1 MMVENGEVR
10 SAMQEQIE
18 REISE
23 NLTGEMRET
32 ALKFTAFL
40 KSHGLMFHRDRSGDW
55 AEKIYYWVRS
65 DKNCVCFIAVKDP
78 DEPEN
83 AWTVWSDDSA
93 AYEASLGDAETSEIG
108 LKYVNRCEKCGACG
122 GGRVKTVFGKR
133 ISGVC
138 MCTFRVDNADLN
150 GLPFLKTMVE
160 LRLNE
165 ILQP

>member
-1 MMVENGEVR
+1 
-10 SAMQEQIE
+10 MQEQIE
-18 REISE
+18 REISK

-93 AYEASLGDAETSEIG
+93 AYEEPLGDAGTSEIG

-150 GLPFLKTMVE
+150 GLPFLKTMAE

>member
-93 AYEASLGDAETSEIG
+93 AYEAPLGDAETSEIG

-165 ILQP
+165 ILQL

>member
-1 MMVENGEVR
+1 
-10 SAMQEQIE
+10 MQEQIE
-18 REISE
+18 REISK

-93 AYEASLGDAETSEIG
+93 AYEAPLGDAEMSEIG

-160 LRLNE
+160 LRLNK

>member
-18 REISE
+18 REISK

-55 AEKIYYWVRS
+55 AEKIYYWARS

-93 AYEASLGDAETSEIG
+93 AYEAPLGDAETSETG

-165 ILQP
+165 ILQL

>member
-93 AYEASLGDAETSEIG
+93 AYEEPLGDAETSEIG

>member
-1 MMVENGEVR
+1 
-10 SAMQEQIE
+10 MQEQIE

-93 AYEASLGDAETSEIG
+93 AYEAPLGDAGTSEIG

-138 MCTFRVDNADLN
+138 MCTFHVDNADLN
-150 GLPFLKTMVE
+150 GLPFLKTMAE

>member
-1 MMVENGEVR
+1 
-10 SAMQEQIE
+10 MQEQIE

-93 AYEASLGDAETSEIG
+93 AYEAPLGDAETSEIG
-108 LKYVNRCEKCGACG
+108 LKYVKRCEKCGACG

>member
-93 AYEASLGDAETSEIG
+93 AYEAPLGDAETSEIG

-122 GGRVKTVFGKR
+122 GGRVKTVFGKH

>member
-1 MMVENGEVR
+1 MMVGNGEVR

-18 REISE
+18 REISK

-93 AYEASLGDAETSEIG
+93 AYEA
-108 LKYVNRCEKCGACG
+108 
-122 GGRVKTVFGKR
+122 
-133 ISGVC
+133 
-138 MCTFRVDNADLN
+138 
-150 GLPFLKTMVE
+150 P
-160 LRLNE
+160 
-165 ILQP
+165 

>member
-65 DKNCVCFIAVKDP
+65 DKNCVCFIAMKDP

-93 AYEASLGDAETSEIG
+93 AYEAPLGDAETSEIG

>member
-55 AEKIYYWVRS
+55 AEKIYYWARS

-93 AYEASLGDAETSEIG
+93 AYEAPLGDAETSEIG

>member
-1 MMVENGEVR
+1 M
-10 SAMQEQIE
+10 
-18 REISE
+18 
-23 NLTGEMRET
+23 
-32 ALKFTAFL
+32 
-40 KSHGLMFHRDRSGDW
+40 
-55 AEKIYYWVRS
+55 
-65 DKNCVCFIAVKDP
+65 KDP

-83 AWTVWSDDSA
+83 VWTVWSDDSA
-93 AYEASLGDAETSEIG
+93 AYEAPLGDAGTSEIG

>member
-1 MMVENGEVR
+1 MMVENGEGR
-10 SAMQEQIE
+10 SVMQEQIE
-18 REISE
+18 REISK

-55 AEKIYYWVRS
+55 AEKIYYWARS

-93 AYEASLGDAETSEIG
+93 
-108 LKYVNRCEKCGACG
+108 RM
-122 GGRVKTVFGKR
+122 KR
-133 ISGVC
+133 
-138 MCTFRVDNADLN
+138 R
-150 GLPFLKTMVE
+150 
-160 LRLNE
+160 
-165 ILQP
+165 

>member
-1 MMVENGEVR
+1 
-10 SAMQEQIE
+10 MQEQIE

-23 NLTGEMRET
+23 NLTGEMRGT
-32 ALKFTAFL
+32 ALNFAAFL

-93 AYEASLGDAETSEIG
+93 AYEAPLGDAETSEIG

-160 LRLNE
+160 LRLNK

>member
-93 AYEASLGDAETSEIG
+93 AYEAPLGDAETSEIG

-122 GGRVKTVFGKR
+122 GGRMKTVFGKR

>member
-1 MMVENGEVR
+1 
-10 SAMQEQIE
+10 MQEQIE
-18 REISE
+18 REISK

-55 AEKIYYWVRS
+55 AEKIYYWARS

-83 AWTVWSDDSA
+83 AWTVW
-93 AYEASLGDAETSEIG
+93 SEIG

>member
-10 SAMQEQIE
+10 SVMQEQIE

-93 AYEASLGDAETSEIG
+93 AYEAPLGDAETSEIG

>member
-1 MMVENGEVR
+1 MVENGEVR

-18 REISE
+18 REISD

-93 AYEASLGDAETSEIG
+93 AYEEPLGDAETSEIG

>member
-1 MMVENGEVR
+1 
-10 SAMQEQIE
+10 MQEQIE
-18 REISE
+18 REISK

-55 AEKIYYWVRS
+55 AEKIYYWARS

-93 AYEASLGDAETSEIG
+93 AYEAPLGDAETSEIG
-108 LKYVNRCEKCGACG
+108 LKMEGCRLMRAFSRVLSFIHEDGVFFCGFER
-122 GGRVKTVFGKR
+122 RVERIFG
-133 ISGVC
+133 
-138 MCTFRVDNADLN
+138 
-150 GLPFLKTMVE
+150 
-160 LRLNE
+160 
-165 ILQP
+165 

>member
-1 MMVENGEVR
+1 
-10 SAMQEQIE
+10 MQEQIE
-18 REISE
+18 REISK

-55 AEKIYYWVRS
+55 AEKIYYWARS

-93 AYEASLGDAETSEIG
+93 AYEAPLGDAETSEIG
-108 LKYVNRCEKCGACG
+108 LKYGNRCEKCGACG
-122 GGRVKTVFGKR
+122 GGRMKTVFGKR

-165 ILQP
+165 ILQL

>member
-1 MMVENGEVR
+1 
-10 SAMQEQIE
+10 
-18 REISE
+18 
-23 NLTGEMRET
+23 MRET

-93 AYEASLGDAETSEIG
+93 VYEAPLGDAETSEIG
-108 LKYVNRCEKCGACG
+108 LKYVNRCGKCGACG

-160 LRLNE
+160 LRLNK

>member
-1 MMVENGEVR
+1 
-10 SAMQEQIE
+10 MQEQIE
-18 REISE
+18 REISK

-55 AEKIYYWVRS
+55 AEKIYYWARS

-93 AYEASLGDAETSEIG
+93 AYEAPLGDAETSGIG

>member
-1 MMVENGEVR
+1 
-10 SAMQEQIE
+10 MQEQIE

-83 AWTVWSDDSA
+83 VWTVWSDDSA
-93 AYEASLGDAETSEIG
+93 AYEAPLGDAGTSEIG

>member
-1 MMVENGEVR
+1 
-10 SAMQEQIE
+10 MQEQIE
-18 REISE
+18 REISK

-32 ALKFTAFL
+32 ALKFTALL

-93 AYEASLGDAETSEIG
+93 AYEAPLGDAETSEIG
-108 LKYVNRCEKCGACG
+108 LKYVNRCEECGACG

-160 LRLNE
+160 LRLNK

>member
-93 AYEASLGDAETSEIG
+93 AYEAPLGDAETSEIG

>member
-1 MMVENGEVR
+1 
-10 SAMQEQIE
+10 MQEQIE
-18 REISE
+18 REISK

-55 AEKIYYWVRS
+55 AEKIYYWARS

-93 AYEASLGDAETSEIG
+93 AYEAPLGDAEKSEIG

>member
-1 MMVENGEVR
+1 
-10 SAMQEQIE
+10 MQEQNE

-65 DKNCVCFIAVKDP
+65 DKNCVCFIAMKDP

-93 AYEASLGDAETSEIG
+93 AYEAPLGDAETSEIG

>member
-1 MMVENGEVR
+1 
-10 SAMQEQIE
+10 MQEQIE

-83 AWTVWSDDSA
+83 VWTVWSDDSA
-93 AYEASLGDAETSEIG
+93 AYEAPLGDAGTSEIG

-150 GLPFLKTMVE
+150 GLPFLKTMAE

>member
-1 MMVENGEVR
+1 
-10 SAMQEQIE
+10 MQEQIK

-55 AEKIYYWVRS
+55 AEKIYYWARS

-93 AYEASLGDAETSEIG
+93 AYEAPLGDAETSEIG

>member
-1 MMVENGEVR
+1 MMVENGEGR
-10 SAMQEQIE
+10 SVMQEQIV
-18 REISE
+18 REISK

-55 AEKIYYWVRS
+55 AEKIYYWARS

-93 AYEASLGDAETSEIG
+93 AYEAPLGDAETSEIG

-133 ISGVC
+133 FSGVC
-138 MCTFRVDNADLN
+138 LCTFRVDNADLN

>member
-1 MMVENGEVR
+1 
-10 SAMQEQIE
+10 MQEQIE
-18 REISE
+18 REISK

-55 AEKIYYWVRS
+55 AEKIYYWARS

-93 AYEASLGDAETSEIG
+93 AYEAPLGDAETSEIG
-108 LKYVNRCEKCGACG
+108 LKYVNRCEKYGACG

>member
-1 MMVENGEVR
+1 
-10 SAMQEQIE
+10 MQEQIE

-93 AYEASLGDAETSEIG
+93 AYEAPLGDAETSEIG

-138 MCTFRVDNADLN
+138 LCMFRVDNADLN

>member
-10 SAMQEQIE
+10 SAMQEQIK

-93 AYEASLGDAETSEIG
+93 AYEAPLGDAETSEIG
-108 LKYVNRCEKCGACG
+108 LKYVNRCEECGACG

>member
-1 MMVENGEVR
+1 
-10 SAMQEQIE
+10 MQEQIE
-18 REISE
+18 REISK

-55 AEKIYYWVRS
+55 AEKIYYWARS

-93 AYEASLGDAETSEIG
+93 AYEAPLGDAETSEIG
-108 LKYVNRCEKCGACG
+108 LKYVTRCEKCGACG

>member
-1 MMVENGEVR
+1 M
-10 SAMQEQIE
+10 
-18 REISE
+18 
-23 NLTGEMRET
+23 
-32 ALKFTAFL
+32 
-40 KSHGLMFHRDRSGDW
+40 
-55 AEKIYYWVRS
+55 
-65 DKNCVCFIAVKDP
+65 KDP

-93 AYEASLGDAETSEIG
+93 AYEAPLGDAETSEIG

-122 GGRVKTVFGKR
+122 GGRMKTVFGKR

-165 ILQP
+165 ILQL

>member
-1 MMVENGEVR
+1 
-10 SAMQEQIE
+10 MQEQIE
-18 REISE
+18 REISK

-93 AYEASLGDAETSEIG
+93 AYEAPLGDAETSEIG
-108 LKYVNRCEKCGACG
+108 LKYVDRCAKCGACG
-122 GGRVKTVFGKR
+122 GGQMKTVFGKR

-138 MCTFRVDNADLN
+138 MCTFRVDNADLSD
-150 GLPFLKTMVE
+150 LPFLKTMVD

-165 ILQP
+165 LLQP

>member
-1 MMVENGEVR
+1 
-10 SAMQEQIE
+10 MQEQIE

-93 AYEASLGDAETSEIG
+93 TYEAPLGDAETSEIG

>member
-93 AYEASLGDAETSEIG
+93 AYEAPLGDAETSEIG

-138 MCTFRVDNADLN
+138 MCTFRVDTADLN

>member
-1 MMVENGEVR
+1 
-10 SAMQEQIE
+10 MQEQIK

-93 AYEASLGDAETSEIG
+93 AYEAPLGDAETSEIG

-138 MCTFRVDNADLN
+138 LCTFRVDNADLN